1 MEVQSILSKFKF
13 DSRYAG
19 RPPAVVEIA
28 PRGVLAASLPL
39 LGQTPTYAFQ
49 ALLAGTVVPGIEEPN
64 LRPPETVTAAV
75 QSTMEKV
82 SSNSRAVTI
91 VLPDATT
98 RVFMLD
104 FDDLPENVDD
114 AVAILRFRLRK
125 VVPFDVENTRISY
138 QMLPPQ
144 GTRCRVLAAVIP
156 GPVHAEYEAA
166 VHAAGYEPGAMLP
179 AGLAALAALN
189 SSDPVLSATLSEMSL
204 TTSIISGNDIL
215 LYRTHVLSSEPAE
228 RASEV
233 RRDIAVAVAY
243 FEDKLMTRPQ
253 CLHYAGIG
261 TAEEFAFSM
270 PEPELPVV
278 DLAPWPQVADGVLPE
293 DTNIAGV
300 TGALAGAR

>member
-1 MEVQSILSKFKF
+1 MEVQSILSKFKVN
-13 DSRYAG
+13 SRCAG

-49 ALLAGTVVPGIEEPN
+49 ALVAGTVVPGIEEPN
-64 LRPPETVTAAV
+64 LRPPETVTDAV
-75 QSTMEKV
+75 RSTMEKV

-98 RVFMLD
+98 RVFMLE

-125 VVPFDVENTRISY
+125 VVPFDVENARISY

-144 GTRCRVLAAVIP
+144 GTKCRVLVAVIP

-166 VHAAGYEPGAMLP
+166 VHAAGYEPGAVLP
-179 AGLAALAALN
+179 TGLAALAALN
-189 SSDPVLSATLSEMSL
+189 SSDPVLSASLSEMSL
-204 TTSIISGNDIL
+204 TTSITNSDDIL
-215 LYRTHVLSSEPAE
+215 LYRTHVLSNEPVE

-261 TAEEFAFSM
+261 TAEEFASSM
-270 PEPELPVV
+270 PEPELAVV
-278 DLAPWPQVADGVLPE
+278 DLAPRPRVADGVLPE